1 LPKPRES
8 HYQDDF
14 KEMRRKVTVFL
25 SDLEEFLGYYP
36 VQITSAIL
44 DKTQTLEIGILIV
57 SLIFNLVKSLL
68 VVISVLIVFSLL
80 LISVQS
86 KTFEIAVIRMI
97 GLKREGIIGLILC

>member
-1 LPKPRES
+1 MPKPRES

-97 GLKREGIIGLILC
+97 GLKKEGIIGLILC

>member
-1 LPKPRES
+1 MPKPREA

-36 VQITSAIL
+36 VQITSAII

-97 GLKREGIIGLILC
+97 GLKKEGIIGLILC

>member
-1 LPKPRES
+1 MPKPREA

-14 KEMRRKVTVFL
+14 KEMRRKITVFL
-25 SDLEEFLGYYP
+25 ADLEEFLGYYP

-57 SLIFNLVKSLL
+57 NLIFNLVKSLL
-68 VVISVLIVFSLL
+68 IVISVLIVFSLL

-86 KTFEIAVIRMI
+86 KTFEIAVIRMV
-97 GLKREGIIGLILC
+97 GLKKEGIIALILC